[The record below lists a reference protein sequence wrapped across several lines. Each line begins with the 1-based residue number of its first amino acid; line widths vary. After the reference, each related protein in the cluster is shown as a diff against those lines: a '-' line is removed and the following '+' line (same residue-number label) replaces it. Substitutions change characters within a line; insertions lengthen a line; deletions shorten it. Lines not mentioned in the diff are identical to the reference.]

1 MSVERVTVIIVTYNS
16 AHCIDAQVEVLRHL
30 PHVVVVDNGSEDD
43 TIARCQKLLP
53 HARIDAVG
61 QNLGFGAANNRALAQ
76 VATPYALLLNPDCVI
91 TLAAIAELIALAQSQ
106 SNAAICV
113 PQIIGAA
120 GKSTLN
126 YGWVKHYWQSRG
138 AAAEG
143 LCCVGYA
150 SGAVM
155 LLNIAVTRS
164 HGYFDERFFLYY
176 EDDDICLK
184 YFNARLPI
192 ILSPQIQARH
202 VSRSSVKSKN
212 VVRQEY
218 WRGYHHAQS
227 KLLITEK
234 YQSADAMRHLRRVK
248 ISTGIL
254 LVLLRTLTLN
264 PRLGARMAGRVVG
277 LTQYKTK
284 LAI

>member
-1 MSVERVTVIIVTYNS
+1 MSIDLVTIIIVTYNS

-76 VATPYALLLNPDCVI
+76 VTTPYALLLNPDCVI

-106 SNAAICV
+106 PNAAICV

-155 LLNIAVTRS
+155 LLNMVVTRP

-192 ILSPQIQARH
+192 IVAPQIQALH
-202 VSRSSVKSKN
+202 ASRNSVRTKN

-234 YQSADAMRHLRRVK
+234 YQSANAAQRLRKVK
-248 ISTGIL
+248 ITTGIL
-254 LVLLRTLTLN
+254 AVVFRILTLN
-264 PRLGARMAGRVVG
+264 PRLCARMAGRVAG
-277 LTQYKTK
+277 LIKYKS
-284 LAI
+284 AI